1 MDNRLGRSQVSEN
14 SSDYG
19 IYQQIVASDDIAC
32 DSATVIATN
41 PSIDGAPDIEMLDT
55 DVSRVRD
62 DSKPHAF
69 IVMPFGKK
77 ADRDGTIIDFDLI
90 YNNLIKPAVIEAD
103 FEPTR
108 ADEEYA
114 SGDILTDM
122 FQELL
127 LADLV
132 VADMSIDNANVFYEI
147 GVRHALRRRG
157 VVHIQAGRTQ
167 MPFDVFNVR
176 TIQYQSI
183 DAEDTGYGEQL
194 RKDKANLSRAIV
206 NTWKS
211 DLDAIHSPVFNLLNG
226 LQEPDRTQLA
236 TPLATGFWREQT
248 EWEERI
254 DIAQREK
261 SVGDILLLTEEI
273 NNPLIKEDALLR
285 SGMALDELGRKKL
298 ALKEFRKGL
307 VMNPRNRLLKTEV
320 ARLQS
325 QLGRVDAAIVRL
337 ERMLIEKPEDT
348 RAIRTLGRIYSD
360 LWRERW
366 KDVEPTERRKNA
378 FTAYHWLI
386 KSINTYMNGFYS
398 NLNEFEPG
406 LKALILTELLADL
419 AEEYDDDAC
428 DPDIGLLCEQKIN
441 LSSAVRVALDAAMHR
456 DSNDYWVH
464 AGLAVWHL
472 LNNRSDT
479 YAIRTYLNAVSHAR
493 GNLSY
498 LQTAL
503 RPLDTLLALDINVD
517 RATRAKA
524 ILQNEINLIGKHAI
538 SKDDTLSVV
547 FSGYPVYGSTADS
560 RCKLTEEQ
568 QLELTRRIENELEHH
583 QPTPFYGRSSH
594 AFINGISGL
603 GAMIF
608 VESCLKRN
616 ISVHIFFP
624 CEESTYIRN
633 NLSDSAD
640 IDRYY
645 QIKANNLVNIRFQ
658 HERLGHNDAQAD
670 IYERNVRWT
679 VLSALQASGKG
690 LHLIALTGNNTQ
702 EKSLCDRKSNSS
714 MIDQCRDLG
723 GSYTLINMRDL
734 NLLQLGEQN
743 DAAMAKGSISI
754 AERVEILK
762 KCTVLK
768 SLHEI
773 DLRVIAAH
781 CTERDFKQDEVILR
795 QDQSGHET
803 YIIVEGELV
812 VYDGDCEIDRRNK
825 GDLVG
830 EMSLFAGQQ
839 RSATVISAQQS
850 SALELGDSQFASL
863 LKHRPQ
869 ILDNLRELYHTR
881 TRQTKNLR
889 NKQAAQTDSVHS
901 DSVPAPV
908 E

>member
-1 MDNRLGRSQVSEN
+1 MSEN
-14 SSDYG
+14 SDFGSFPADSTTEG
-19 IYQQIVASDDIAC
+19 LTEDAAS
-32 DSATVIATN
+32 VVATN
-41 PSIDGAPDIEMLDT
+41 PSTDGAPDIEMLDNE
-55 DVSRVRD
+55 VARVRD
-62 DSKPHAF
+62 KSKPHAF

-77 ADRDGTIIDFDLI
+77 KDRDGTLINFDSI
-90 YNNLIKPAVIEAD
+90 YQNLIKPAIIEAG

-157 VVHIQAGRTQ
+157 VVHIQAGRTH

-183 DAEDTGYGEQL
+183 DSGEENYSETL
-194 RKDKANLSRAIV
+194 KKDKVNLSRAII

-298 ALKEFRKGL
+298 AIKEFRKGL
-307 VMNPRNRLLKTEV
+307 VMNPRNRLLKTEI

-337 ERMLIEKPEDT
+337 ERLLAEKPEDT

-366 KDVEPTERRKNA
+366 KEVEPSERRHNA
-378 FTAYHWLI
+378 FSAYHWLI

-406 LKALILTELLADL
+406 LKALILTEVLTNL
-419 AEEYDDDAC
+419 AEELDDDSC
-428 DPDIGLLCEQKIN
+428 DPAISELCEKRTT
-441 LSSAVRVALDAAMHR
+441 LSSAVHVALDAAMHR
-456 DSNDYWVH
+456 DPNEYWVH
-464 AGLAVWHL
+464 AGLALWHL
-472 LNNRSDT
+472 LNNESET
-479 YAIRTYLNAVSHAR
+479 FAIRSYQNAVSHAR

-503 RPLDTLLALDINVD
+503 RPLDTLLALDIRVD
-517 RATRAKA
+517 RAAKA
-524 ILQNEINLIGKHAI
+524 KAVVDNEINLIGKHTI
-538 SKDDTLSVV
+538 SKDDTRSVI
-547 FSGYPVYGSTADS
+547 FSGQPMYEASAGNRYTLN
-560 RCKLTEEQ
+560 KEQ
-568 QLELTRRIENELEHH
+568 KLELTRRIENELDNH

-594 AFINGISGL
+594 AYINGISGL
-603 GAMIF
+603 GAMTF
-608 VESCLKRN
+608 VECCLRRS
-616 ISVHIFFP
+616 ITVHIFFP
-624 CEESTYIRN
+624 CEESEYICK
-633 NLSDSAD
+633 NLAGSAD

-645 QIKANNLVNIRFQ
+645 SIKSNENVHIRFQ
-658 HERLGHNDAQAD
+658 HERLGPIDKDNNL
-670 IYERNVRWT
+670 YERNIRWT

-690 LHLIALTGNNTQ
+690 LHLIALTGDKGQDNSPREITNN
-702 EKSLCDRKSNSS
+702 NS
-714 MIDQCRDLG
+714 MIGQCRDLG
-723 GSYTLINMRDL
+723 GSYTLIDMNDL
-734 NLLQLGEQN
+734 KLLSLDNQDNTNIE
-743 DAAMAKGSISI
+743 DGSLPI
-754 AERVEILK
+754 AERVEILRQ
-762 KCTVLK
+762 CIVLK

-773 DLRVIAAH
+773 DLQVIAAH
-781 CTERDFKQDEVILR
+781 CKEREFNRDEVILT
-795 QDQSGHET
+795 QDQTGQET
-803 YIIVEGELV
+803 HFIVEGELV
-812 VYDGDCEIDRRNK
+812 IFDTEIEIDRRQK
-825 GDLVG
+825 GDVVG
-830 EMSLFAGQQ
+830 EMSLLGRQL
-839 RSATVISAQQS
+839 RTATVKAARQS
-850 SALELGDSQFASL
+850 STLELSDTCFEL
-863 LKHRPQ
+863 LLQQRPQ
-869 ILDNLRELYHTR
+869 IKECLRELYYVR
-881 TRQTKNLR
+881 TRQTRELR
-889 NKQAAQTDSVHS
+889 NKHAVRAEDPESPSIQKSIEVS
-901 DSVPAPV
+901 DLL
-908 E
+908 